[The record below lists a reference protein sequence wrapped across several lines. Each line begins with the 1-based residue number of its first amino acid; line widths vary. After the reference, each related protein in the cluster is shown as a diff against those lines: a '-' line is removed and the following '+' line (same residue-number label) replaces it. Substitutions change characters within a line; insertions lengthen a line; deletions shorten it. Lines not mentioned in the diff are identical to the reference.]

1 MLAEATEATEAARQ
15 VLDEIRGRMR
25 AADAATAEI
34 SGRLGRLA
42 GAARA
47 AADEA

>member
-1 MLAEATEATEAARQ
+1 
-15 VLDEIRGRMR
+15 MR

-47 AADEA
+47 AADEAKRLDAAVGAAQRSES